1 MFQSRNFSLR
11 TFLIIATAAILFS
24 GCKAFNLRVANNYY
38 DEFAYSRA
46 ILKYEKVLRKEFD
59 PEAASRLADSYL
71 KTGNSF
77 KAEIWYRR
85 LSKSPLI
92 TFEDRFNF
100 SKVLMEN
107 GKYEEAKESL
117 KEYLQLNPNDKEAR
131 KLSLVC
137 DSVHLFYEDTTI
149 YTISPLPINGEAE
162 SNFSPVFYRDGIVYV
177 SDRPSPGKSKVRSP
191 WTGKEYLD
199 LFYTSLDGDRWIEP
213 QLLKGDINGLYDEGP
228 ASFSPDFSIIYFT
241 RMDYTGK
248 SVEKNQ
254 KDVSLL
260 KLFSGTLTGN
270 TWKLTGP
277 LPFNNPEYSVGHP
290 AVSPDGNTLYFV
302 SDMPWGYGGTDIYRS
317 SLVNG
322 KWSEPKNLGANV
334 NTEGNEM
341 FPFISGDSVLY
352 FSSNG
357 HFGLGG
363 LDVYSS
369 FWDGEKWSK
378 AENLQY
384 PVNSSKDDFGYIVDK
399 SDKSGFFTSNRE
411 KNRDRI
417 FGFSKNPPLFE
428 YEAVV
433 KDSKTS
439 KAVSAYTL
447 TVLGKNPERKVLAE
461 VKGSVGRV
469 KLTPNTDYTVELK
482 AKGYYATTTRF
493 STIGKRKSMTIH
505 DTLNVVKIELNKPVV
520 LKNIRFNKKEEII
533 TEETGKALDSLAVV
547 MKQNPELEIEI
558 LSHTDSRG
566 SFTDNLALSK
576 RRADLIRDYLI
587 KQGISIARLM
597 PLGYGEG
604 KLLNQCRDGI
614 FCIEEDH
621 VINNR
626 IEIKVTSTSSK

>member
-1 MFQSRNFSLR
+1 MRKHSFFSFQSV
-11 TFLIIATAAILFS
+11 LIIVVAGVLLS

-46 ILKYEKVLRKEFD
+46 VLKYEKVLRKEFD
-59 PEAASRLADSYL
+59 PVAASRLADSYL

-85 LSKSPLI
+85 LSKSPLV

-107 GKYEEAKESL
+107 GKYAEAKENFR
-117 KEYLQLNPNDKEAR
+117 EYLQLNPNDKEAR

-149 YTISPLPINGEAE
+149 YTIAPLPFNGESE
-162 SNFSPVFYRDGIVYV
+162 SNFSPAFYQDGIVFV
-177 SDRPSPGKSKVRSP
+177 SDRPSTGKSKVRSP

-199 LFYTSLDGDRWIEP
+199 LFYTRKDGDRWIEP
-213 QLLKGDINGLYDEGP
+213 QLLRGDVNGLYDEGP
-228 ASFSPDFSIIYFT
+228 AAFSADFTKVYFT

-277 LPFNNPEYSVGHP
+277 LSFNSPDYSVGHP
-290 AVSPDGNTLYFV
+290 AISPDGQTLYFV

-317 SLVNG
+317 ELVNG
-322 KWSEPKNLGANV
+322 KWGEPENLGANV

-341 FPFISGDSVLY
+341 FPFISADSVLY
-352 FSSNG
+352 FASNG

-363 LDVYSS
+363 LDIYSS
-369 FWDGEKWSK
+369 FWNGERWSK

-384 PVNSSKDDFGYIVDK
+384 PVNSSKDDFGFIVDK
-399 SDKSGFFTSNRE
+399 NNKSGFFTSNRE

-417 FGFSKNPPLFE
+417 FGFSKNPPVFE
-428 YEAVV
+428 YQVVV
-433 KDSKTS
+433 KDKKTS
-439 KAVSAYTL
+439 KLVTNYTL
-447 TVLGKNPERKVLAE
+447 NSLGKKDDRKKLAD
-461 VKGSVGRV
+461 VKGASGKVM
-469 KLTPNTDYTVELK
+469 LSPNTDYTIEIK
-482 AKGYYATTTRF
+482 APDYYAVTTVV
-493 STIGKRKSMTIH
+493 STIGKRKSHTFV
-505 DTLNVVKIELNKPVV
+505 DTLEVVKIDLNKAVV
-520 LKNIRFNKKEEII
+520 LKNIRFNRKDEII
-533 TEETGKALDSLAVV
+533 TDETAKALDSLAYV
-547 MKQNPELEIEI
+547 MKQNPEIEVEI

-566 SFTDNLALSK
+566 SFTDNLTLTK
-576 RRADLIRDYLI
+576 RRADLIRDYLM
-587 KQGISIARLM
+587 KQGIGIARLM

-621 VINNR
+621 AVNNR